1 MAGDSRLP
9 DERLVCRLFDS
20 ASWTTR
26 DDTWLAGF
34 LPCGPLTDQEED
46 EGAVYRMPFAI
57 RILAVSRTTQWPEES
72 ARLAAFLALDTD
84 SLLLQ
89 SRFDTYEGLVPL
101 VREPFVWQTMLDRQ
115 VNGALLL
122 QAFACLPNGYAGGQQ
137 LVPAWDEVVREAF
150 GDVGSQYLTEAEADE
165 AASFDQIGRKQ
176 DAGGVHVCTNVLVP
190 LHFQSGD
197 GQAGLAPAGIG
208 RPIAPALSESRRL
221 DGLDQSGAT
230 GTRRAVSL
238 QNRPRP
244 PAACSDYHQARRQL
258 LLTAV
263 WRAFFDL
270 DAYRLEWE
278 IGGAER
284 HWLPVLNQDGWR
296 EEGRLE
302 LARPCPGTFRRED
315 VLLLCLQKPSQPFRS
330 VAFVPFRQA
339 VLALVADDKGVWQTD
354 FVRYGRP
361 CLDPFI
367 QETAQYMHL
376 LDSQGNVPDLDSF
389 AARLGGRAWVCPE
402 QAPEL
407 LRQAASQVHEYFQG
421 KRRVFDL
428 PLHLDQGSPF
438 QQRVWQELRQIP
450 HAVTRTY
457 EAVAEAIGPD
467 DTNDARKLARA
478 VGSACSANPIP
489 LIVPC
494 HRVIGKDGKLVGFSG
509 GLDIKAYLL
518 SYEILGVS

>member
-1 MAGDSRLP
+1 M
-9 DERLVCRLFDS
+9 S
-20 ASWTTR
+20 A
-26 DDTWLAGF
+26 
-34 LPCGPLTDQEED
+34 
-46 EGAVYRMPFAI
+46 
-57 RILAVSRTTQWPEES
+57 RTYDS
-72 ARLAAFLALDTD
+72 ARLRL
-84 SLLLQ
+84 S
-89 SRFDTYEGLVPL
+89 
-101 VREPFVWQTMLDRQ
+101 
-115 VNGALLL
+115 
-122 QAFACLPNGYAGGQQ
+122 
-137 LVPAWDEVVREAF
+137 
-150 GDVGSQYLTEAEADE
+150 
-165 AASFDQIGRKQ
+165 
-176 DAGGVHVCTNVLVP
+176 DAGRLR
-190 LHFQSGD
+190 
-197 GQAGLAPAGIG
+197 QAGLDLPGQESVG
-208 RPIAPALSESRRL
+208 RLRLALSELQRSCGRAIWL
-221 DGLDQSGAT
+221 VSQSGADGET
-230 GTRRAVSL
+230 IKGLFGLQEIDRAGRRFRL
-238 QNRPRP
+238 HLFGYPQGP
-244 PAACSDYHQARRQL
+244 DRQL

-339 VLALVADDKGVWQTD
+339 VLALVADDEGVWQTD